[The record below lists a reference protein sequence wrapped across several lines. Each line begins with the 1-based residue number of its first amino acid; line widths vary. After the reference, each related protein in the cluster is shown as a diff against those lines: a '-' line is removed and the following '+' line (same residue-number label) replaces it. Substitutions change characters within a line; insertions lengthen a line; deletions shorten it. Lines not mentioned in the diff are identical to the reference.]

1 MKLFYSPGACS
12 LAPHILLEELGVPY
26 EPVLIAT
33 AKGQQLT
40 PEYLAINPK
49 GRVPALAIDD
59 RILTEVT
66 AILYYL
72 AASYPEARLLPDA
85 GEPLARYLEWASWLT
100 SEVHASNFAAHWR
113 PGRFAADESV
123 HSVIKEHALQTI
135 QKSLSAIEARL
146 QNQGYALGDRYTLLD
161 PYLLVFYRWG
171 NRVGVNMAERFPHW
185 TKIALRV
192 FERPAVQ
199 RTFELEGVK
208 LSG

>member
-12 LAPHILLEELGVPY
+12 LAPHILLEEIGTTY
-26 EPVLIAT
+26 EPVLVST

-49 GRVPALAIDD
+49 GRVPALAMDD

-72 AASYPEARLLPDA
+72 AATNPGAGLLPDA

-123 HSVIKEHALQTI
+123 HPVIQEHGLQNI
-135 QKSLSAIEARL
+135 LKSLTAIEARM
-146 QNQGYALGDRYTLLD
+146 QNQNYALGDRYTLLD

-171 NRVGVNMAERFPHW
+171 NRVGVNMAEKFPHW
-185 TKIALRV
+185 TKIAMRV